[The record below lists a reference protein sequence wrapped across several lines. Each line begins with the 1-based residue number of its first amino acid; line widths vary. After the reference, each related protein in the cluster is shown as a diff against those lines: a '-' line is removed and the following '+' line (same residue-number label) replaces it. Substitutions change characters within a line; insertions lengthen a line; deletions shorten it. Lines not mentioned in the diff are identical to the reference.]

1 MFGIKSA
8 DLLDGRGSGE
18 ERERGFKNKK
28 KKTIRFFFKKKI
40 QQPSK
45 VSQTSAIFQ
54 EHFFFISRVS
64 NQSELSELCRE
75 SEPRGGVLSN
85 WSGRAKPR
93 GGGPAISSS
102 TPLHSSSTSSWALS
116 RCLARSGLSH
126 QIHFISNQLQP
137 LALMEGIKASSA
149 PARLSRPTVAW
160 TRRRRRWWT
169 GGGMKGGM
177 MERWRL
183 PGGRD
188 MKAQGGQPPQGLVG
202 AVLFFFS
209 FFPFPFLLPR

>member
-1 MFGIKSA
+1 MVKREKEASRTRRRQSDFFLKRFNNQAKFRKHLQYFKS
-8 DLLDGRGSGE
+8 
-18 ERERGFKNKK
+18 
-28 KKTIRFFFKKKI
+28 I
-40 QQPSK
+40 
-45 VSQTSAIFQ
+45 
-54 EHFFFISRVS
+54 FFFISRVS

-102 TPLHSSSTSSWALS
+102 TPLHSSSASSWALS

-160 TRRRRRWWT
+160 TRRRRRRRWT

-202 AVLFFFS
+202 AVLFFF
-209 FFPFPFLLPR
+209 PFPFLLPR